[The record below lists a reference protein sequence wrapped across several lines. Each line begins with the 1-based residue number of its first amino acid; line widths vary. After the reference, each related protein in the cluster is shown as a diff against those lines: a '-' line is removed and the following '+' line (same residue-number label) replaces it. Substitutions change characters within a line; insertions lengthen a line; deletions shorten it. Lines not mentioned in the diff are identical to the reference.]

1 MDDSI
6 VMKPQTLSKGRL
18 WTALIAIL
26 LGQFVVSIDLTVL
39 NIALPE
45 LTRDL
50 SPTSDQLLWVVDV
63 YSLVLAGFL
72 VATSSLSDRFG
83 RKKMLLG
90 GFLIFGIGSVL
101 VVFINDASQLI
112 AIRALLGIGGAMIMP
127 VTISMIRSI
136 FIDSKERA
144 IAVAAWSAIS
154 AIGMAAG
161 PLIGGFLLEH
171 FNWHSAFLV
180 NVPIVAVACLLGLF
194 AMPEVKLKNPGRF
207 DVAGSVLA
215 LAGMVALLWG
225 IKHLAAELA
234 FDVPGVAATLAGL
247 ALMGLFVSRC
257 LKSPHPIVDLSLF
270 KSRTFS
276 AGVIATMACTFALA
290 VLLYM
295 LAQWLQLVNGDG
307 TLESGIH
314 LIPMSV
320 ATLISSLGAAAIA
333 MRYQARH
340 VVAAG
345 LGLASVAML
354 MMFFFQDDLSLTIVI
369 ISTCLVGLGTGALA
383 IGASLI
389 MAETPVE
396 KASSAGSLQ
405 EISYD
410 LGNVLGVAILGSL
423 ASIIYRAELGTGAL
437 RTMGLDGQLIN
448 AAKQSFAATT
458 EIGNALGLP
467 ELIQRGADAFSQ
479 SLVVTCL
486 AGGIIIL
493 VTAVIVWK
501 LIPKG
506 LKITEESD
514 AQAPSPDHALP
525 ASGEAL
531 STDGSDADAQPAPA
545 GSAPVA
551 HTDDAKILPGA
562 FPAPPANLS
571 REGGAS
577 AQAAALAK
585 VIEDAGIGVVN
596 VPLDLATLDR
606 MGTMCK
612 DLGID
617 VATAFIVF
625 AKKAVEEGRLPLGLP
640 ADTAYSAEDL
650 ACIARNVEA
659 LDEGRG
665 VMHESDDRMRVWAPE
680 AWEDYRAWK
689 DRDDDTLQRIK
700 ALIAS
705 IEQEGADAGLGDP
718 RPLKAGE
725 TSLWARRIV
734 DDHLLV
740 YRLDAHDLQIVACR
754 SRKDI
759 PVQPA

>member
-6 VMKPQTLSKGRL
+6 VIKPQTLSKGRL

-26 LGQFVVSIDLTVL
+26 LGQFVVAIDLTVL

-50 SPTSDQLLWVVDV
+50 SPSSDQLLWVVDV

-83 RKKMLLG
+83 RKKMLLA

-112 AIRALLGIGGAMIMP
+112 AIRAFLGIGGAMIMP
-127 VTISMIRSI
+127 ITISMIRSI
-136 FIDSKERA
+136 FTDSKERA

-180 NVPIVAVACLLGLF
+180 NVPIVGVAFLLGMF

-207 DVAGSVLA
+207 DVLGSVLA

-234 FDVPGVAATLAGL
+234 FDVPGAAATLGGL
-247 ALMGLFVSRC
+247 VLMALFVFRC
-257 LKSPHPIVDLSLF
+257 LKSLHPIVDLSLF
-270 KSRTFS
+270 RSRTFS

-320 ATLISSLGAAAIA
+320 ATLISSLGAAALA

-354 MMFFFQDDLSLTIVI
+354 MMFFFQDDLSLTVVIV
-369 ISTCLVGLGTGALA
+369 STCLVGLGTGALA

-423 ASIIYRAELGTGAL
+423 ASIIYRSELGTGAL
-437 RTMGLDGQLIN
+437 RAMGLDGQLIN

-458 EIGNALGLP
+458 EIGNMLGLP
-467 ELIQRGADAFSQ
+467 ELIQRGADAFNQ

-486 AGGIIIL
+486 AGGIIL
-493 VTAVIVWK
+493 VTAIVVWK

-506 LKITEESD
+506 LKITEENNAEVPSD
-514 AQAPSPDHALP
+514 DRSLP
-525 ASGEAL
+525 ASGEGL
-531 STDGSDADAQPAPA
+531 SVDGGDAGAAQPAPA
-545 GSAPVA
+545 GSASVA
-551 HTDDAKILPGA
+551 NLGDAKMLPGA
-562 FPAPPANLS
+562 FPVSAATLS
-571 REGGAS
+571 REGGAP
-577 AQAAALAK
+577 AQSAALAK
-585 VIEDAGIGVVN
+585 IIEDAGIGVVN
-596 VPLDLATLDR
+596 VPLDIATLDR
-606 MGTMCK
+606 MGEMCG

-617 VATAFIVF
+617 VTTAFIVL

-640 ADTAYSAEDL
+640 ADAGCSAEDL
-650 ACIARNVEA
+650 ARIERNVEA
-659 LDEGRG
+659 LDDGRG
-665 VMHESDDRMRVWAPE
+665 VMHESDDRMRTWAPE
-680 AWEDYRAWK
+680 AWADYRSWK
-689 DRDDDTLQRIK
+689 SQDEDVHRLVKTLV
-700 ALIAS
+700 AS
-705 IEQEGADAGLGDP
+705 IESDGAGAGVGDP

-725 TSLWARRIV
+725 TSLWTRRIA

-740 YRLDAHDLQIVACR
+740 YRMDGDDLQIVACK
-754 SRKDI
+754 SHADT
-759 PVQPA
+759 PVQPS